1 MTFREFIKSYN
12 EIFKA
17 FNKIYHVF
25 ALDCGLS
32 DSASIILYE
41 LRFAGSGITQK
52 DIGSWL
58 SLSKQTVNTSIKRL
72 ESQGLVICRDGEG
85 DRRMRYVELTDE
97 GREFCRIHIDRIIKA
112 EANTFAR
119 MTDGQAEELLS
130 AEKRYYEIF
139 LQESIKIRKEER
151 ENEQD
156 TVI

>member
-12 EIFKA
+12 EILKA
-17 FNKIYHVF
+17 FNKIYHDF

-72 ESQGLVICRDGEG
+72 ESQGLVICRDG
-85 DRRMRYVELTDE
+85 DVDE
-97 GREFCRIHIDRIIKA
+97 E
-112 EANTFAR
+112 
-119 MTDGQAEELLS
+119 
-130 AEKRYYEIF
+130 
-139 LQESIKIRKEER
+139 
-151 ENEQD
+151 
-156 TVI
+156 

>member
-1 MTFREFIKSYN
+1 MGD
-12 EIFKA
+12 
-17 FNKIYHVF
+17 V
-25 ALDCGLS
+25 
-32 DSASIILYE
+32 
-41 LRFAGSGITQK
+41 
-52 DIGSWL
+52 
-58 SLSKQTVNTSIKRL
+58 
-72 ESQGLVICRDGEG
+72 

-119 MTDGQAEELLS
+119 MTDGQAEELLT
-130 AEKRYYEIF
+130 AEKRYYELF